1 MKIDIKTDE
10 GKRIFLWFPTRLLL
24 NRFTAWIAVAFIN
37 KENEESGAPKLR
49 VRQFMPLVKEIHR
62 QRRIQGRKWTLVD
75 VVSADGEKVK
85 IVL

>member
-1 MKIDIKTDE
+1 MKIDITTDE

-24 NRFTAWIAVAFIN
+24 NRLTVAIGVSYIN
-37 KENEESGAPKLR
+37 KSKRNYGIPKLSYSL
-49 VRQFMPLVKEIHR
+49 VMPFVKEIHH

-85 IVL
+85 ITL

>member
-62 QRRIQGRKWTLVD
+62 QRRRRDEKWVLVD
-75 VVSADGEKVK
+75 VKSTSGEKVR
-85 IVL
+85 IIL

>member
-1 MKIDIKTDE
+1 MKIDITTDD

-24 NRFTAWIAVAFIN
+24 NRLTVAIGVSYIN
-37 KENEESGAPKLR
+37 KSKHDYGGPKLSYSL
-49 VRQFMPLVKEIHR
+49 VMPLVKEIHR

-75 VVSADGEKVK
+75 VVSAEGEKVK

>member
-1 MKIDIKTDE
+1 MKIDITTDE

-24 NRFTAWIAVAFIN
+24 NRLTVAIGVAYIN
-37 KENEESGAPKLR
+37 KSKHDYGVPKLSYSL
-49 VRQFMPLVKEIHR
+49 VMPFVKEIHR

>member
-1 MKIDIKTDE
+1 MKIDITTDE

-24 NRFTAWIAVAFIN
+24 NRLIVAIGVAYIN
-37 KENEESGAPKLR
+37 KSKHDYGIPKLSYSL
-49 VRQFMPLVKEIHR
+49 VMPLVKEIHR

>member
-1 MKIDIKTDE
+1 MKIDITPDE

-24 NRFTAWIAVAFIN
+24 NRLIVAIGVAYIN
-37 KENEESGAPKLR
+37 KSKHDYGVPKLSYSL
-49 VRQFMPLVKEIHR
+49 VMPLVKEIHS

>member
-24 NRFTAWIAVAFIN
+24 NRLTAAIGVAFLN
-37 KENEESGAPKLR
+37 KENQNSGDPKLT

>member
-24 NRFTAWIAVAFIN
+24 NRLTAWIAVAFIN
-37 KENEESGAPKLR
+37 KENEESGAPKLT

-62 QRRIQGRKWTLVD
+62 QRRRRDEKWVLVD
-75 VVSADGEKVK
+75 VKSASGEKVR
-85 IVL
+85 IIL